1 MMERRAFLRAGVAA
15 GVAGP
20 FVTLRERLAALDAWD
35 AVRAA
40 AASVRLS
47 SNENPLG
54 MPQTA
59 RVAAAAAL
67 AEAHRYPGGKA
78 ALAAAVAKKHGVK
91 PENIVL
97 GDGSTE
103 VLQMVVQSMGT
114 PTSTV
119 VVGDPTFEQV
129 AAYAEPLAMNVVRV
143 PLTPEHT
150 LDLAAM
156 RKAANAAHAGVI
168 AYVCNP
174 NNPTGTI
181 VPSADVE
188 AWIRDSTEK
197 ITFIV
202 DEAYIDYVEEP
213 SFQTLIKWTAR
224 PNVVVTRTFSK
235 IYGLAGLRVG
245 YGIALKE
252 MRDLLD
258 SFAADSNVNGVG
270 IAAALACI
278 DDEAYMK
285 RSLDSNRAAKKVAM
299 DTLKELGIEVLPSQT
314 NFLMHRIKG
323 DVNDHIKRMA
333 EAGIAV
339 GRPFPPMLDWN
350 RVSIGTVREMQAW
363 AEAMR
368 GLRKQGLV

>member
-15 GVAGP
+15 GVVGP

-181 VPSADVE
+181 VPTADVE

-202 DEAYIDYVEEP
+202 DEAYIDYVEDP

>member
-35 AVRAA
+35 AVRSA

-78 ALAAAVAKKHGVK
+78 ALAAAVANKHGVK

-103 VLQMVVQSMGT
+103 VLQMVVQAMGT

-119 VVGDPTFEQV
+119 VVGDPTFEHV
-129 AAYAEPLAMNVVRV
+129 AAYAEPLSMNVVRV

-156 RKAANAAHAGVI
+156 RRAANAAHAGVI
-168 AYVCNP
+168 AYICNP

-181 VPSADVE
+181 VPTAEVE
-188 AWIRDSTEK
+188 AWLRDSTEK

-202 DEAYIDYVEEP
+202 DEAYIDYVEDP

-245 YGIALKE
+245 YGIALNE
-252 MRDLLD
+252 MRELLD
-258 SFAADSNVNGVG
+258 SFAADSNVNGVA
-270 IAAALACI
+270 IAAARACI

-299 DTLKELGIEVLPSQT
+299 DTLKELAIEVLPSQT
-314 NFLMHRIKG
+314 NFLMHRIQG

-333 EAGIAV
+333 DAGIAV
-339 GRPFPPMLDWN
+339 GRPFPPMLEWN
-350 RVSIGTVREMQAW
+350 RVSIGTVREMEAW
-363 AEAMR
+363 AVAMR
-368 GLRKQGLV
+368 ALRKRGLV